1 MAPKAI
7 IFRLYKEFQH
17 INRKKNRQ
25 PSEKVDKRLQQEL
38 QKNINGQCGYRTFLA
53 YANDHRKAKST

>member
-17 INRKKNRQ
+17 INRKKTDNPVKKWTRDCNRNF
-25 PSEKVDKRLQQEL
+25 K
-38 QKNINGQCGYRTFLA
+38 KNKY
-53 YANDHRKAKST
+53 KWPVWV